1 MVVPAFPF
9 HNGTRGY
16 QIEALNTWKENGC
29 RGLFAMDTS
38 TDKTIKAL
46 NCLFDSYS
54 EKRYLEDLPNR
65 YLHINPT
72 TKWKVQSNL
81 DDRTSAGQVQDKCD
95 ATDDAPQ
102 DKVYTDNPNIA
113 RLLQAVGEQQMSVKS
128 MMEALGLKGRD
139 NFLNLYLKPA
149 ISSGY
154 IRLLYPDSS
163 RHPRQKY
170 ILTVKGLMLYKDIL
184 VK

>member
-1 MVVPAFPF
+1 M
-9 HNGTRGY
+9 T
-16 QIEALNTWKENGC
+16 
-29 RGLFAMDTS
+29 
-38 TDKTIKAL
+38 
-46 NCLFDSYS
+46 
-54 EKRYLEDLPNR
+54 
-65 YLHINPT
+65 
-72 TKWKVQSNL
+72 
-81 DDRTSAGQVQDKCD
+81 GQAQDKCY

-102 DKVYTDNPNIA
+102 DKVYTDKPNIA
-113 RLLQAVGEQQMSVKS
+113 RLLQAVGEQQMSVKY

-170 ILTVKGLMLYKDIL
+170 MLTVKGLMLYKDIL
-184 VK
+184 GK